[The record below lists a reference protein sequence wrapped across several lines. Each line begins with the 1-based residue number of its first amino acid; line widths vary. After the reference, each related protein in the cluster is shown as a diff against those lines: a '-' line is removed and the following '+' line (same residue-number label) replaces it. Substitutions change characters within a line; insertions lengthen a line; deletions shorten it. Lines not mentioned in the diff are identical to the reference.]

1 MITYMLK
8 NLHICSKNSHWHY
21 ENLVSI
27 LQHQNIYREK
37 ILLKEKNV

>member
-1 MITYMLK
+1 MLK
-8 NLHICSKNSHWHY
+8 ILHICLKNSHWKE

-37 ILLKEKNV
+37 IL

>member
-1 MITYMLK
+1 M
-8 NLHICSKNSHWHY
+8 HKNSHWKE

-27 LQHQNIYREK
+27 LQHQNIYRET